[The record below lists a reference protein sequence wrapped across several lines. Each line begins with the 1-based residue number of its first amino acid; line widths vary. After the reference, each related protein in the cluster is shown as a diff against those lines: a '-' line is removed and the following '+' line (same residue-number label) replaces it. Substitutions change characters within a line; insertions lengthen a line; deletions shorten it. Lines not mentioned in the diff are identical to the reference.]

1 MEERRYFGRGSI
13 AVVVAIVVAVI
24 AIFVDV
30 VVVVVVGGEC
40 RGHDGPVV
48 VPHQWRR
55 FELGMAARGV
65 DE

>member
-1 MEERRYFGRGSI
+1 MFVQFVQSWMEERRYFGRGSI
-13 AVVVAIVVAVI
+13 AVVVAI
-24 AIFVDV
+24 V

>member
-13 AVVVAIVVAVI
+13 AVVVAIV
-24 AIFVDV
+24 V